1 MSLAKRLR
9 KTLAE
14 SEALERQ
21 RIRAE
26 ANLAAV
32 AAQFSELA
40 EAALDSST
48 LALDTARSLQILSV
62 DELKQRYGSYQQC
75 RKAASQCGVHFA
87 TTPTWSQLAIA
98 ISHALY
104 LQQFWQD
111 YCAQYPALL
120 QSGAQFW
127 LNGND
132 QNNGDRGSK
141 LLRSAQEPAE

>member
-9 KTLAE
+9 QTIAK

-40 EAALDSST
+40 EAALDSPT
-48 LALDTARSLQILSV
+48 LALGAVQELQILSV
-62 DELKQRYGSYQQC
+62 EELKERYGSYRHC
-75 RKAASQCGVHFA
+75 RRLASQLGVRFA
-87 TTPTWSQLAIA
+87 TTPTWTQLAIA
-98 ISHALY
+98 LSHGLY

-111 YCAQYPALL
+111 YCQQHPELAKL
-120 QSGAQFW
+120 GVQFW
-127 LNGND
+127 LNGKP
-132 QNNGDRGSK
+132 GVRSDR
-141 LLRSAQEPAE
+141 LAPQQLAAAQRLD